1 MVATE
6 DNGYVYALENK
17 AFPGY
22 IKVGQTKN
30 LSRRLAQFNDTGIPD
45 GKPTLLLFAVKLTGY
60 KKAERLLHSALSEK
74 RESSSKEFFKAT
86 FNQVKT
92 AFKLLAFNDPEA
104 EWIRPETYN
113 SAITGKTY
121 TAVKRKVGS
130 RPNRTFKY
138 LSIPIGA
145 TLTFKETPKFKL
157 LSSMLKTTF
166 SVVADKNTPFHAQQS
181 AVTTT
186 TTNYQKINAV
196 MIETDLIGLSLTI
209 SWCLKS
215 SRWSTKNRIKLI

>member
-45 GKPTLLLFAVKLTGY
+45 GKPTLLLFAVKLNGY

-145 TLTFKETPKFKL
+145 TLTFKESPKIQVTVIDAKNHVLCRCGQKHTLSRAAICCYDYYHELPEDQCGHDRNGFDWFKFNDIL
-157 LSSMLKTTF
+157 VS
-166 SVVADKNTPFHAQQS
+166 
-181 AVTTT
+181 
-186 TTNYQKINAV
+186 KIKPMVN
-196 MIETDLIGLSLTI
+196 EEQD
-209 SWCLKS
+209 
-215 SRWSTKNRIKLI
+215 